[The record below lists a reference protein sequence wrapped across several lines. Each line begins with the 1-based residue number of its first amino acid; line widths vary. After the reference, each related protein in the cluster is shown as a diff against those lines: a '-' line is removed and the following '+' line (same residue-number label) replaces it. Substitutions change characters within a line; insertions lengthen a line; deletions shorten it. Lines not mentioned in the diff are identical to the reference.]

1 MSSKKER
8 IMFMLALVTG
18 ASSGFGRDMARAL
31 AKRGV
36 SLILTARRV
45 EPMEELKSELESK
58 YNISAD
64 ILPFDLGVR
73 ENCFKLYEAVK
84 NKDVDIVINN
94 AGFGVFGAFDET
106 DIEKELGLID
116 LNITAVH
123 ILTKLFASDFKK
135 RNSGYILNVA
145 SIAAYGIGP
154 LFSSYYASKSYVHK
168 LTLSIAEE
176 LRRTAPNVYMGVLCP
191 GPAATNF
198 DKVANVAFSIGMQ
211 TSEFVANYAIKKMFE
226 KKKVI
231 VPGFGIKCMRIM
243 SKIAPEGIT
252 ARVCYKMQ
260 HKKLGKK
267 S

>member
-1 MSSKKER
+1 MV
-8 IMFMLALVTG
+8 ALITG

-31 AKRGV
+31 AQRGV
-36 SLILTARRV
+36 SLILTARSV
-45 EPMEELKSELESK
+45 EPMEKLKSELEEK
-58 YNISAD
+58 YKITAE

-73 ENCFKLYEAVK
+73 ENCYALYEEVK
-84 NKDVDIVINN
+84 NRSVDIVINN

-106 DIEKELGLID
+106 ELERELDLID

-135 RNSGYILNVA
+135 RNSGYILNVS

-154 LFSSYYASKSYVHK
+154 LFSSYYASKAYVHK

-176 LRRTAPNVYMGVLCP
+176 LRRTAPNVYVGVLCP

-198 DKVANVAFSIGMQ
+198 DKTANVSYSIGMQ
-211 TSEFVANYAIKKMFE
+211 SSEFVANYAIKKMFE

-231 VPGFGIKCMRIM
+231 VPGFSIKCLRIG
-243 SKIAPEGIT
+243 SKIAPESLL
-252 ARVCYKMQ
+252 AKVCYKMQ
-260 HKKLGKK
+260 HKKLGKR

>member
-1 MSSKKER
+1 
-8 IMFMLALVTG
+8 MLALVTG

-36 SLILTARRV
+36 SLILTARSV

-73 ENCFKLYEAVK
+73 ENCLKLYEAVK

-106 DIEKELGLID
+106 DLEKELGLID

-123 ILTKLFASDFKK
+123 ILTKIFASDFKK

-267 S
+267 RS

>member
-1 MSSKKER
+1 MK
-8 IMFMLALVTG
+8 ALITG

-31 AKRGV
+31 AQRGV
-36 SLILTARRV
+36 SLILTARSV
-45 EPMEELKSELESK
+45 EPMEALKKELESK
-58 YNISAD
+58 YNITAE
-64 ILPFDLGVR
+64 ILPFDLGVK
-73 ENCFKLYEAVK
+73 ENCYALYDAVK
-84 NKDVDIVINN
+84 DKNVDIVINN

-106 DIEKELGLID
+106 ELEKEIALID

-154 LFSSYYASKSYVHK
+154 LFSSYYASKAYVHK

-211 TSEFVANYAIKKMFE
+211 SSEFVANYAIKKMFE

-231 VPGFGIKCMRIM
+231 VPGFGVKCMRLA
-243 SKIAPEGIT
+243 SKIAPEGLN
-252 ARVCYKMQ
+252 ARICYKMQ
-260 HKKLGKK
+260 HKKLGKQ
-267 S
+267 

>member
-1 MSSKKER
+1 MK
-8 IMFMLALVTG
+8 ALITG

-31 AKRGV
+31 AQRGV
-36 SLILTARRV
+36 SLILTARSV
-45 EPMEELKSELESK
+45 EPMEALKKELESK
-58 YNISAD
+58 YNITAE
-64 ILPFDLGVR
+64 ILPFDLGVK
-73 ENCFKLYEAVK
+73 ENCYALYDAVK
-84 NKDVDIVINN
+84 DKNVDIVINN

-106 DIEKELGLID
+106 ELEKEIALID

-154 LFSSYYASKSYVHK
+154 LFSSYYASKAYVHK

-211 TSEFVANYAIKKMFE
+211 SSEFVANYSIKKIFE

-231 VPGFGIKCMRIM
+231 VPGFGVKCMRLA
-243 SKIAPEGIT
+243 SKIAPEGLN
-252 ARVCYKMQ
+252 ARICYKMQ
-260 HKKLGKK
+260 HKKLGKQ
-267 S
+267 

>member
-1 MSSKKER
+1 
-8 IMFMLALVTG
+8 MLALVTG

-36 SLILTARRV
+36 SLILTARSV

-106 DIEKELGLID
+106 DLEKELGLID

-145 SIAAYGIGP
+145 SIAAYGLGP

-198 DKVANVAFSIGMQ
+198 DKVANVSFSIGMQ

-231 VPGFGIKCMRIM
+231 VPGFGIKLMRIM
-243 SKIAPEGIT
+243 SKFAPEGIT

>member
-1 MSSKKER
+1 M
-8 IMFMLALVTG
+8 IALVTG

-31 AKRGV
+31 AKKGV
-36 SLILTARRV
+36 SLILTARSV
-45 EPMEELKSELESK
+45 EPMEELKNELESK
-58 YNISAD
+58 YKITAE
-64 ILPFDLGVR
+64 ILPFDLSVR
-73 ENCFKLYEAVK
+73 ENCFALYKEVK
-84 NKDVDIVINN
+84 NKNVDIVVNN

-123 ILTKLFASDFKK
+123 ILSKLFASDFKK

-154 LFSSYYASKSYVHK
+154 LFSSYYASKAYVHK

-176 LRRTAPNVYMGVLCP
+176 LRRTAPNVYVGVLCP

-211 TSEFVANYAIKKMFE
+211 SSEFVANYAIEKML
-226 KKKVI
+226 KKKKII
-231 VPGFGIKCMRIM
+231 VPGFGIKCLRFG
-243 SKIAPEGIT
+243 SKIAPEELL
-252 ARVCYKMQ
+252 ARIGYKAQ
-260 HKKLGKK
+260 HRK
-267 S
+267 SRKR

>member
-1 MSSKKER
+1 
-8 IMFMLALVTG
+8 MLALITG

-31 AKRGV
+31 AKKGV
-36 SLILTARRV
+36 SLILTARSV
-45 EPMEELKSELESK
+45 EPMEELKNELEAK
-58 YNISAD
+58 YKISAD

-73 ENCFKLYEAVK
+73 ENCFALYESVK
-84 NKDVDIVINN
+84 NRSVDIVINN

-106 DIEKELGLID
+106 ELDKELGLID
-116 LNITAVH
+116 LNVTAVH
-123 ILTKLFASDFKK
+123 ILTKLFAADFKK

-154 LFSSYYASKSYVHK
+154 LFSSYYASKAYVHK

-176 LRRTAPNVYMGVLCP
+176 IRRTAPNVYIGVLCP

-226 KKKVI
+226 KKMVI
-231 VPGFGIKCMRIM
+231 VPGFGIKAMRIA
-243 SKIAPEGIT
+243 SKLTPESIIAR
-252 ARVCYKMQ
+252 ACYKMQ
-260 HKKLGKK
+260 HKKLGKR
-267 S
+267 

>member
-1 MSSKKER
+1 MK
-8 IMFMLALVTG
+8 ALITG

-31 AKRGV
+31 AQRGV
-36 SLILTARRV
+36 SLILTARSV
-45 EPMEELKSELESK
+45 EPMEALKKELESK
-58 YNISAD
+58 YNITAE
-64 ILPFDLGVR
+64 ILPFDLGVK
-73 ENCFKLYEAVK
+73 ENCYALYDAVK
-84 NKDVDIVINN
+84 DKNVDIVINN

-106 DIEKELGLID
+106 ELEKEIALID

-154 LFSSYYASKSYVHK
+154 LFSSYYASKAYVHK

-211 TSEFVANYAIKKMFE
+211 SSEFVANYAIKKMFE

-231 VPGFGIKCMRIM
+231 VPGFGVKCMRLA
-243 SKIAPEGIT
+243 SKIAPEGLN

-260 HKKLGKK
+260 HKKLGKQ
-267 S
+267 

>member
-1 MSSKKER
+1 
-8 IMFMLALVTG
+8 MLALITG

-31 AKRGV
+31 AQRGV
-36 SLILTARRV
+36 SLILTARSV
-45 EPMEELKSELESK
+45 EPMEKLKSELEEK
-58 YNISAD
+58 HKITAE

-73 ENCFKLYEAVK
+73 ENCYALYEEVK
-84 NKDVDIVINN
+84 NRSVDIVINN

-106 DIEKELGLID
+106 ELERELDLID

-135 RNSGYILNVA
+135 RNSGYILNVS

-154 LFSSYYASKSYVHK
+154 LFSSYYASKAYVHK
-168 LTLSIAEE
+168 LTISIAEE

-198 DKVANVAFSIGMQ
+198 DKVANVAYSIGIQ

-226 KKKVI
+226 KKKII
-231 VPGFGIKCMRIM
+231 VPGFGVQCMRFA
-243 SKIAPEGIT
+243 SKIAPEWLN

>member
-1 MSSKKER
+1 
-8 IMFMLALVTG
+8 MLALVTG

-36 SLILTARRV
+36 SLILTARSV

-106 DIEKELGLID
+106 DLEKELGLID

-198 DKVANVAFSIGMQ
+198 DKVANVSFSIGMQ
-211 TSEFVANYAIKKMFE
+211 TSEFVANYAISKMFE
-226 KKKVI
+226 NKKII
-231 VPGFGIKCMRIM
+231 VPGFGIKLMRIM
-243 SKIAPEGIT
+243 SKFAPEGIT